1 MINKFD
7 STECQCPCTCRIY
20 INQIRERINNP
31 SRLITEV
38 IATTKILKTYP
49 ERFRF
54 KILFFKSIIQ

>member
-1 MINKFD
+1 MINKFN

-54 KILFFKSIIQ
+54 KIFFFKSTIQ